1 MGKRLRVGRLTTP
14 LFGAKRC
21 STSYF
26 RAAGCLYIVAPSIPA
41 VSRKAKPSE
50 DNFHVEILS
59 KSHCPRGQPSRGVL
73 LRDYVEQSIATLR
86 RRHRSSRPTSI
97 ARAVRHAVGAQPIE
111 SHRLAPRQNAQGRAG
126 LRSQP
131 VRRQTRQSASDLCAA
146 KQRCP
151 RGGKHSRVARP
162 RRSAGKVGQSHH
174 AVPRH
179 RQRRQA
185 RLAGNLSHWFEHA
198 RRHAAAGQLVLRRQH
213 RRRGSLSLSRRPDE
227 DRRQRRK
234 DSRSA
239 GRRPSH
245 AHAQRRSGGQENLRR
260 HRLRIQRRRRKRLG
274 KRSTARRNYRN
285 QSRRQR
291 HADIRQ
297 RAAQSRRHGLGTQN
311 QDSLDRRQ

>member
-14 LFGAKRC
+14 LSGAKRC

-26 RAAGCLYIVAPSIPA
+26 RAASCLYIVGPSIPA
-41 VSRKAKPSE
+41 VSRTAKPSE
-50 DNFHVEILS
+50 DNSHVETLS
-59 KSHCPRGQPSRGVL
+59 KSHCPRGQPCRGLVL
-73 LRDYVEQSIATLR
+73 RNGDRQSAAALR

-97 ARAVRHAVGAQPIE
+97 ARAIRHAVGAQPIE
-111 SHRLAPRQNAQGRAG
+111 SDRLAPRQNAQGRARI
-126 LRSQP
+126 RSQP
-131 VRRQTRQSASDLCAA
+131 VRRQTRQSALGLCLAE
-146 KQRCP
+146 QRCP
-151 RGGKHSRVARP
+151 RRGKHSRVARP
-162 RRSAGKVGQSHH
+162 RRSPGKVGQSHH
-174 AVPRH
+174 PVPRH
-179 RQRRQA
+179 RQRRQT
-185 RLAGNLSHWFEHA
+185 RLAGNLSHGFEHA
-198 RRHAAAGQLVLRRQH
+198 RGHAAAGQLVLRRQH

-245 AHAQRRSGGQENLRR
+245 AHAQRRSGGQENLCR
-260 HRLRIQRRRRKRLG
+260 HRLRLQRRRRKRLG
-274 KRSTARRNYRN
+274 KRSTARGYYRN

-291 HADIRQ
+291 HADICQ